1 MNDIKYNVMED
12 VVPKLTESEM
22 AHMASGGS
30 KGVSKFFGSLV
41 EDTLGEVEW
50 RKLMDGSIRL
60 N

>member
-41 EDTLGEVEW
+41 EDTQ
-50 RKLMDGSIRL
+50 
-60 N
+60 